1 MLFFHNNVT
10 LLFIKLYIYICIC
23 FFFAQMLHKR
33 KTCQVLNLYLFH
45 YIFNYWLI

>member
-23 FFFAQMLHKR
+23 FFFLH
-33 KTCQVLNLYLFH
+33 TCSIKEKPAKYLIYTYFIM
-45 YIFNYWLI
+45 YLIIG